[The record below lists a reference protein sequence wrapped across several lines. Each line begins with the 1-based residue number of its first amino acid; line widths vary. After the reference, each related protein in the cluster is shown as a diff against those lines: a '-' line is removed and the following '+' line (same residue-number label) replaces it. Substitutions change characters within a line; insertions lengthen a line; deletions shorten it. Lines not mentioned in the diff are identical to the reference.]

1 MLWVMG
7 YERVSPQVSILV
19 LTGVFLSK
27 STRSLILR
35 ILARLQE
42 SSSFRIRRINSLA
55 EIILYPLFSIPP
67 DMIALFAAAA
77 AAAPVPPQPVP
88 GGGGGGGGNSGPTVP
103 GNNASSVSGIN
114 APTAPGNNAS
124 SVTGNNTL
132 TVPGA
137 NAHPLPGNTR
147 TVPESCKRV
156 QDLEPLSQGTKLD
169 VWGVTMTLDKEIE
182 TRNQPMGGDQFQL
195 LFWNKREPHLPNFRL
210 YLEGGN
216 PCLQVVSVTPEGKIS
231 NFPIVSLAYTTTVI
245 FSDNRARKEFLD
257 EAFKAGKGDPKQLEA
272 SNTITYLDNIVNGP
286 VKKYT
291 HGNFLAKTFRKGVG
305 NMSWRVIVTLMKKK
319 VASWEETRKKQ
330 QKSGAQQLPQA
341 SDSQLSGLQRTK
353 PL

>member
-1 MLWVMG
+1 MSL
-7 YERVSPQVSILV
+7 QVSILV

-27 STRSLILR
+27 STRSLI
-35 ILARLQE
+35 
-42 SSSFRIRRINSLA
+42 FSLVFKNH
-55 EIILYPLFSIPP
+55 LFSIPP

-88 GGGGGGGGNSGPTVP
+88 GGGGGGGNSGPTVP

-114 APTAPGNNAS
+114 APSAPGNNAS

-132 TVPGA
+132 TVSGA
-137 NAHPLPGNTR
+137 NAHPLSGNTR
-147 TVPESCKRV
+147 TIPASCKRV
-156 QDLEPLSQGTKLD
+156 QDLEPLFKETKLN
-169 VWGVTMTLDKEIE
+169 VWAVTMTLDKEIE

-216 PCLQVVSVTPEGKIS
+216 PCLQVVPVTPEGKIS
-231 NFPIVSLAYTTTVI
+231 NFPIDSLVYTTTII

-319 VASWEETRKKQ
+319 VASWEETRKKL

-341 SDSQLSGLQRTK
+341 SSDSQLSGLQRTK

>member
-1 MLWVMG
+1 
-7 YERVSPQVSILV
+7 
-19 LTGVFLSK
+19 
-27 STRSLILR
+27 
-35 ILARLQE
+35 
-42 SSSFRIRRINSLA
+42 
-55 EIILYPLFSIPP
+55 
-67 DMIALFAAAA
+67 MIALFAAAA
-77 AAAPVPPQPVP
+77 AALVSSPHIRSSSSVIFSTIMVPLRFPARRLLVTTLLLSTFLCVVAAPVPPQPVP
-88 GGGGGGGGNSGPTVP
+88 GGGGGGNSGPTVP

-132 TVPGA
+132 TGPGA
-137 NAHPLPGNTR
+137 NAHPLSGNTR

-156 QDLEPLSQGTKLD
+156 QDLESLSKGTKLD
-169 VWGVTMTLDKEIE
+169 VWGVTMTLNKEIE
-182 TRNQPMGGDQFQL
+182 TKNQPMGGDQFQL

-216 PCLQVVSVTPEGKIS
+216 PCLQVVPVTPEGKIS
-231 NFPIVSLAYTTTVI
+231 NFPIESLAYTTTVI

-305 NMSWRVIVTLMKKK
+305 NMSWGVIVTLMKKK

-341 SDSQLSGLQRTK
+341 SSDSQLSGLQRTK